1 MSEKPLPK
9 KSGSISMGAVGLVF
23 TIIFSIGIVLSPG
36 VASVFLG
43 GALGSVGLVIS
54 IVGIAKGSGR
64 AAGAF
69 GIFIFLLGCLMAF
82 SVVMDIIAYQRAH
95 SG

>member
-23 TIIFSIGIVLSPG
+23 TIIFSIRIVLSPG

-54 IVGIAKGSGR
+54 IVGIAKGVWAGGGR
-64 AAGAF
+64 LRDLHLPSRLPDGVF
-69 GIFIFLLGCLMAF
+69 RSYGYHRVSTRTF
-82 SVVMDIIAYQRAH
+82 
-95 SG
+95 